1 MFVETYLIIEILLLL
16 SCVFEL
22 GTKKTKQKV
31 IFLWMMF
38 FTLFGG
44 LRWETG
50 GDWSLYKSYFDA
62 AQWGYE
68 SILAYRRWDG
78 DVAIEP
84 GFMFLSALVKT
95 VVSDEYWAFNLV
107 VGFFAQYT
115 YYRFSMEFSPKRPL
129 LMYALI
135 LGMGSG
141 MYMFVRSGLSVVV
154 CYWAYRY
161 IRDRKMVKFLL
172 VVVTAG
178 LIHKQVLLLIPL
190 YWAVKLHFR
199 WQVYVVGYLCCCAA
213 YMVLQDYISL
223 LIFSL
228 GNMGDVTDKLQGYMD
243 ESTGEF
249 GTQIGYGKWGMYF
262 LMLCVFLYFRK
273 KFRLEEDGWYN
284 CMLVG
289 FFVIIASNTV
299 FTEGMST
306 LGRISTP
313 YKSART
319 ILVMLVVNHLLDSG
333 QYWARRFALAFFLGL
348 SVINIYKDVTDPLMN
363 VCLAPY
369 RSVFDFDIL

>member
-1 MFVETYLIIEILLLL
+1 METYLTIDILLLA
-16 SCVFEL
+16 SCLFEL

-31 IFLWMMF
+31 IFIWMIF

-50 GDWSLYKSYFDA
+50 GDWTSYKGYFDA

-68 SILAYRRWDG
+68 SILSYRRWDG
-78 DVAIEP
+78 DVAVEP
-84 GFMFLSALVKT
+84 GFMFLNTLIKS
-95 VVSDEYWAFNLV
+95 VVNEYWGFNLV

-129 LMYALI
+129 LMYVLI
-135 LGMGSG
+135 LGMGMSS
-141 MYMFVRSGLSVVV
+141 YMFVRSGLSVVV

-161 IRDRKMVKFLL
+161 IRDRKLIKFLL
-172 VVVTAG
+172 VVIAAG
-178 LIHKQVLLLIPL
+178 LIHRQVLLFIPL

-199 WQVYVVGYLCCCAA
+199 WQVYAIGYLCCCVA
-213 YMVLQDYISL
+213 YVVLQDYITL

-228 GNMGDVTDKLQGYMD
+228 GDVGDVTDKLQGYTD
-243 ESTGEF
+243 ENLGNM
-249 GTQIGYGKWGMYF
+249 GTQVSYGKWAMYF
-262 LMLCVFLYFRK
+262 MMLCIFLYFRK
-273 KFRLEEDGWYN
+273 RFRLEDDDWYN

-289 FFVIIASNTV
+289 FFIVIASNTV

-313 YKSART
+313 YKPART
-319 ILVMLVVNHLLDSG
+319 ILVMIVVNHLLDNG
-333 QYWARRFALAFFLGL
+333 RYWAKQFAFVFFLGL
-348 SVINIYKDVTDPLMN
+348 SIINIHKDVTNPLMN
-363 VCLAPY
+363 VCFAPY
-369 RSVFDFDIL
+369 RSIFDFDIL